1 MVNPTIETAWSGAK
15 GLRCVAALSLVAC
28 MLVGCGSG
36 HPAAGAPS
44 SGPVGVTISTITP
57 KPVDQTTDYVAI
69 VKSRR
74 SSEIRPQ
81 VEGIVTRINVRS
93 GERVPE
99 RAALMQ
105 IDPGKQQ
112 AAVSSDEAS
121 RLSQEATLRYAREEL
136 ERFRG
141 LFKEGLVSRQ
151 ELDRAETSV
160 KTAEAALKALEA
172 RERESRVELG
182 YYRVTAPVA
191 GTVGDIPVRVGDRV
205 TTSTVLTTIDQQAG
219 LEAYI
224 HVPVERASRLRTGLP
239 VRLLDE
245 TGAILATTRI
255 DFVSPQVDQQTQSV
269 LVKAPV
275 AANSGFRTEQFIR
288 AQLVWSSDPEL
299 TIPALAVTRVG
310 GQYFLYVA
318 EQQNAGLVAKQ
329 RLVRVGPLVGNEYVI
344 ESGLKAGER
353 VVTAGV
359 QRLADGVPI
368 APAS

>member
-1 MVNPTIETAWSGAK
+1 M
-15 GLRCVAALSLVAC
+15 
-28 MLVGCGSG
+28 
-36 HPAAGAPS
+36 
-44 SGPVGVTISTITP
+44 GVTLTTINP
-57 KPVDQTTDYVAI
+57 KPVDQTTEYVATAR
-69 VKSRR
+69 SRR

-81 VEGIVTRINVRS
+81 VEGIVTRISVRS
-93 GERVPE
+93 GERVAESAP
-99 RAALMQ
+99 LMQ

-121 RLSQEATLRYAREEL
+121 RVAQEATLRYAREEL
-136 ERFRG
+136 ERARG
-141 LFKEGLVSRQ
+141 LFKEGLVSKQ
-151 ELDRAETSV
+151 ELDRAQTSV
-160 KTAEAALKALEA
+160 NTAEAAVKALEA

-191 GTVGDIPVRVGDRV
+191 GIIGDIPVRVGDRV

-224 HVPVERASRLRTGLP
+224 YVPIERASRLRPGLV

-245 TGAILATTRI
+245 AGLVLLTTRI
-255 DFVSPQVDQQTQSV
+255 DFVSPQVDVQTQSV
-269 LVKAPV
+269 LVKAPLP
-275 AANSGFRTEQFIR
+275 ADHGFRTEQFIR
-288 AQLVWSSDPEL
+288 AQVVWSSEPEL

-318 EQQNAGLVAKQ
+318 EQQKAGLIAKQ

-344 ESGLKAGER
+344 EEGLKPGER
-353 VVTAGV
+353 VVTSGV

>member
-1 MVNPTIETAWSGAK
+1 
-15 GLRCVAALSLVAC
+15 
-28 MLVGCGSG
+28 MLNRTFQRDWGSG
-36 HPAAGAPS
+36 TALGVVAVFVVASVHAGCSSGQQAAGPPAR
-44 SGPVGVTISTITP
+44 GPVGVTLSTMTP
-57 KPVDQTTDYVAI
+57 KPVDQTTDYVAT
-69 VKSRR
+69 VRSRR

-81 VEGIVTRINVRS
+81 VEGIVTRITVRS
-93 GERVPE
+93 GQRV
-99 RAALMQ
+99 AGGATLMQ

-121 RLSQEATLRYAREEL
+121 RVAQEATLRYAREDL
-136 ERFRG
+136 ERARG

-160 KTAEAALKALEA
+160 RTAEAALKALEA
-172 RERESRVELG
+172 QERESRVELG
-182 YYRVTAPVA
+182 YYRVSAPV
-191 GTVGDIPVRVGDRV
+191 GGIVGDIPVRVGDRV

-219 LEAYI
+219 LEVYI
-224 HVPVERASRLRTGLP
+224 YVPVERASRLRPGLL

-245 TGAILATTRI
+245 TGSILSTSRI
-255 DFVSPQVDQQTQSV
+255 EFVSPQVDEQTQSV

-275 AANSGFRTEQFIR
+275 NANQGFRTEQFIR
-288 AQLVWSSDPEL
+288 AQVVWSSDPAL

-318 EQQNAGLVAKQ
+318 EQQDAGLVAKQ
-329 RLVRVGPLVGNEYVI
+329 RLVRVGPLVGNEYVV
-344 ESGLKAGER
+344 EEGLKPGDR
-353 VVTAGV
+353 VVTSGV